1 MPVPLLELYIERGME
16 TMWYRQRWMRVLL
29 VMALLVVGG
38 SILAGCT
45 KAVESAAGEK
55 PAVIEPIEGTE
66 VNRVILTEKA
76 AQRLDIQ
83 TAAVREETV
92 DGTPRLVVPYAAVIY
107 DLNGGTWLYASPEAL
122 TFVRTP
128 ITVDYI
134 EGDIAVLIEG
144 PPVGTEVATVGVA
157 ELYGADTGIGK

>member
-1 MPVPLLELYIERGME
+1 ME
-16 TMWYRQRWMRVLL
+16 TMWYRERWMRVLL
-29 VMALLVVGG
+29 VMALLVLGG
-38 SILAGCT
+38 SILIGCT

-66 VNRVILTEKA
+66 LNRVILTEKA

-83 TAAVREETV
+83 TTVVREETV

-107 DLNGGTWLYASPEAL
+107 DLNGGTWLYASPETL

-128 ITVDYI
+128 ITVDHI
-134 EGDIAVLIEG
+134 EGDIAVLTEG
-144 PPVGTEVATVGVA
+144 PPVGTEVAT
-157 ELYGADTGIGK
+157 